1 MSEQPKPTP
10 AVGDIPAPV
19 AGGNAGAQGATV
31 EELQKQLSDKDAEL
45 KRTIEQ
51 RHKAQEKAKAYDEI
65 APKLKAFEDKEKTDA
80 QRASEETLRLTR
92 DAETARAELGKQSRI
107 NVALRA
113 GASDPDY
120 VAWKI
125 EQAGPDAKAEE
136 VIEGLRK
143 SQPGLFAA
151 PTAPAPKPA
160 PVAAGGGSPPP
171 VSNKSKQEQLES
183 IRGELKSR
191 RGQMMVGDNLV
202 RVTQLT
208 RAASQLERE
217 LRSGS

>member
-1 MSEQPKPTP
+1 MPEQTP
-10 AVGDIPAPV
+10 QEVEQAKTATTPNPDTQDGQPDTKLTKEYVDALERKKRE
-19 AGGNAGAQGATV
+19 ANAEAKANR
-31 EELQKQLSDKDAEL
+31 ERAEKLDAEL
-45 KRTIEQ
+45 KTYQDRDKTEQ
-51 RHKAQEKAKAYDEI
+51 QKAAEEVTRLRK
-65 APKLKAFEDKEKTDA
+65 DA
-80 QRASEETLRLTR
+80 DDS
-92 DAETARAELGKQSRI
+92 RAELGRQSRL
-107 NVALRA
+107 NAAMRA
-113 GASDPDY
+113 GAADPDY